1 MIPITWPNLVPPE
14 FTYQDIVSF
23 FLTPAIFENEE
34 LGEAIQRSPH
44 YRKRKGSIKSSL
56 ETSKSAC
63 TRLFQ
68 CNPNDSLNDSEK
80 IMLLLL
86 EQTEKENIPYNMNTY
101 PIRHAFKVCW
111 KLFFKEKYKD
121 APDLLNDYK
130 HYINLFLKENETIK
144 GFEEKAKLDLLK
156 RVKKEKRDFQEVSV
170 SIPYKKNP
178 DEDSPITIKLD
189 DLLNAIQK
197 ADYSASPYLDEQH
210 TVDISDEDNLF
221 FERMATLSVIAS
233 VWYIFM
239 AVADEK
245 NTAKQKKKDQ
255 YTQQIEDLSKMIFPE
270 DKVHEL
276 FSDKSD
282 NDISVQD
289 TKTPTKFQE
298 NETAR
303 RMLIPV
309 PGYMNA
315 KDFSSAGE
323 ICEQVFL
330 QFHGS
335 ASAEVLAEALDY
347 LYTCCANGYRV
358 PSSFVSKED
367 IQKRAQYYGNFQENE
382 TARRM
387 LIPVPGY
394 MNAKD
399 FSSAGEICEQVFLQF
414 HGSAS
419 AEVLA
424 EALGYLYTCCANG
437 YRVPS
442 GFVSIED
449 IQKRAQYYGNI
460 YNGRKRKHIKADV
473 NISKISTYGYLTVN
487 CENSVSEWIEKSKPA
502 LWETEELKELES
514 TLHPNSHQRVV
525 LVNDDF
531 DINLQDAL
539 NVLDYIKKSISDK
552 KETKLSDWKDFELY
566 IRCNEEE
573 CAPLL
578 DTALSYFAE
587 DSQIQASDPSA
598 FIKVYFIDEAK
609 RSADYLF
616 ARHPLFYPLTTLPQ
630 KMLKEDTK
638 SAKLHV
644 VILSDNPNQHYAKWL
659 IKEAF
664 WLLPCLRE
672 GIATKIS
679 LISPQASEICDSI
692 LSDCPGLACFS
703 YDSIHQKVSMASR
716 ESEKIKIA
724 DIPSHEIHYKD
735 TSFSDRTILNTL
747 WDTYASNDY
756 LYFIVDSASDIES
769 IRLAT
774 RVREL
779 SIRKSVMEGHINSYS
794 KRNFII
800 AVHCNDPDYAGL
812 TRDLIIPKEPTD
824 ADQWFNTYHFI
835 PFGSMDQLY
844 SWDELNGGTIEEI
857 SQCVHLQYCQSSC
870 EKDRCKENLKSYF
883 ERLYNRNSSFSVA
896 LSMPYRL
903 FKAGISPT
911 DWTSWDI
918 QDPDAWWKKEIRMQM
933 AKKYNKKLSK
943 EPTCQTKDASLN
955 TPQIDEEFRQN
966 LAIYEQVRWCCY
978 QLTCGWLPV
987 HPTDVIQYMRS
998 GVSRHVLQIAK
1009 LHPCICSWDD
1019 LKQLHSSLSNEA
1031 TRKIISS
1038 KKIDIDTLSK
1048 EELKPLLD
1056 RKFAK
1061 YYSYDQDYSYFQ
1073 TLNYENIERTAD
1085 ILTNKWHTDEL
1096 FLSSDEIDR

>member
-14 FTYQDIVSF
+14 FTYEDIVSF

-34 LGEAIQRSPH
+34 LKEVIQKSPH
-44 YRKRKGSIKSSL
+44 YKKGKGTIKSSL
-56 ETSKSAC
+56 EISKAAP
-63 TRLFQ
+63 TRFFKPG
-68 CNPNDSLNDSEK
+68 NSLNDPEK

-101 PIRHAFKVCW
+101 PIRHAFKVRW
-111 KLFFKEKYKD
+111 KCFFKEKYKD

-197 ADYSASPYLDEQH
+197 ADYSASPYLDEQN

-289 TKTPTKFQE
+289 TKTRSNSQE

-303 RMLIPV
+303 QMLIPV
-309 PGYMNA
+309 PGYINA
-315 KDFSSAGE
+315 ENFSAAGK

-335 ASAEVLAEALDY
+335 ASD
-347 LYTCCANGYRV
+347 
-358 PSSFVSKED
+358 
-367 IQKRAQYYGNFQENE
+367 
-382 TARRM
+382 
-387 LIPVPGY
+387 
-394 MNAKD
+394 
-399 FSSAGEICEQVFLQF
+399 
-414 HGSAS
+414 
-419 AEVLA
+419 EVLA

>member
-1 MIPITWPNLVPPE
+1 MIQITWPNLVPPE

-197 ADYSASPYLDEQH
+197 ADYSASPYLDEQN

-245 NTAKQKKKDQ
+245 NTAKQKEKDQ
-255 YTQQIEDLSKMIFPE
+255 YTQQIEDLSQMIFPE
-270 DKVHEL
+270 DKVREL

-282 NDISVQD
+282 NNISVQD
-289 TKTPTKFQE
+289 TKTRATSQG

-303 RMLIPV
+303 QMLIPV
-309 PGYMNA
+309 PGYINA
-315 KDFSSAGE
+315 ENFSAAGK

-335 ASAEVLAEALDY
+335 ASD
-347 LYTCCANGYRV
+347 
-358 PSSFVSKED
+358 
-367 IQKRAQYYGNFQENE
+367 
-382 TARRM
+382 
-387 LIPVPGY
+387 
-394 MNAKD
+394 
-399 FSSAGEICEQVFLQF
+399 
-414 HGSAS
+414 
-419 AEVLA
+419 EVLA

-437 YRVPS
+437 YRIPS
-442 GFVSIED
+442 GFVSKED
-449 IQKRAQYYGNI
+449 IQKRARYYGNI
-460 YNGRKRKHIKADV
+460 YNGQKRKHIKADV
-473 NISKISTYGYLTVN
+473 KISKVSTYGYLTVN
-487 CENSVSEWIEKSKPA
+487 CKNSVSKWIEKSKPA
-502 LWETEELKELES
+502 LWETEELGELES
-514 TLHPNSHQRVV
+514 VLHPNSHQRVV

-531 DINLQDAL
+531 KVNLQDAL
-539 NVLDYIKKSISDK
+539 NILDYIKKNISDK
-552 KETKLSDWKDFELY
+552 KETPLSSWKDFELY

-578 DTALSYFAE
+578 DTALSYFTE

-630 KMLKEDTK
+630 KMLKENTK

-644 VILSDNPNQHYAKWL
+644 VILSDNPNQNYAKWL

-672 GIATKIS
+672 DITTKIS
-679 LISPQASEICDSI
+679 LISPQASEIRDSI

-703 YDSIHQKVSMASR
+703 YDPIHKKQSMASR
-716 ESEKIKIA
+716 ESEKIEIA

-779 SIRKSVMEGHINSYS
+779 SIRKLVMEGRINSYS

-918 QDPDAWWKKEIRMQM
+918 QDPDAWWKKEVRMQM
-933 AKKYNKKLSK
+933 ATKYNDKLSK
-943 EPTCQTKDASLN
+943 EPTRQTKDASLN

-987 HPTDVIQYMRS
+987 HPTDVIEYMRS

-1019 LKQLHSSLSNEA
+1019 LKALHAALSHAALENNKY
-1031 TRKIISS
+1031 RKYRS
-1038 KKIDIDTLSK
+1038 KSSK
-1048 EELKPLLD
+1048 EELEPLLD
-1056 RKFAK
+1056 KKFAK

-1085 ILTNKWHTDEL
+1085 ILTNKWHTDLIFTPE
-1096 FLSSDEIDR
+1096 EPER